1 MPRRAIKISLSEKE
15 VEGLIKITK
24 RHKSEQRL
32 VLRATIVLHAA
43 QGHSNAQIARDVHT
57 NVDTVRL
64 WRDRWFGLQGVDLD
78 TLSLE
83 DRLTD
88 IPRPGKPSL
97 ITEVQRC
104 QIAALA
110 CEAPELSGRPISQW
124 TGREIADELVKRGI
138 VKHISASYAAELVK
152 KGVKAASVA
161 LLVKYGS
168 R

>member
-1 MPRRAIKISLSEKE
+1 VTLSEKE
-15 VEGLIKITK
+15 LEGLTKITK

-32 VLRATIVLHAA
+32 VLRANIVLHAA
-43 QGHSNAQIARDVHT
+43 QGHSNVQISRDLNT

-78 TLSLE
+78 TLSVE

-88 IPRPGKPSL
+88 IPRPGKPSS

-110 CEAPELSGRPISQW
+110 CEAPELAGRPISQW
-124 TGREIADELVKRGI
+124 TGWEIADEMVKRGI
-138 VKHISASYAAELVK
+138 VAQISASYAAELVK
-152 KGVKAASVA
+152 KKD
-161 LLVKYGS
+161 
-168 R
+168 